1 MLIAFKIVSVIL
13 FSFLIFNFGLESL
26 KDLPGVQELKAAGI
40 LDTRPAVDVYASRS
54 QEEGV
59 DYLSLK
65 ESAEEHEEK
74 LEPL

>member
-1 MLIAFKIVSVIL
+1 MGSDSKNEGQPEPLSY
-13 FSFLIFNFGLESL
+13 FGLESL
-26 KDLPGVQELKAAGI
+26 QDLPGVQELKAAGV